1 MKKIAVLLLLV
12 LAVAGC
18 GKIES
23 GTITIK
29 NNSDHNIKC
38 GVGEDYTVKYYDIA
52 SGSSQS
58 VNWKRYALV
67 WNETPKN
74 LVTRK
79 KIGDT
84 VIFENNKP
92 SYIVYIKNKT
102 GQSITIND
110 KYNHIPDY
118 ALADN
123 LPPPPPPLPPP
134 DPPRNEYVETLLI
147 PASTEKE
154 YAFYWFLRAENFQ
167 HSSMA
172 GCTAVFNTETIVRN
186 GKPITRQ
193 VIELLKK

>member
-1 MKKIAVLLLLV
+1 MKKITVLLLLV

-110 KYNHIPDY
+110 KCNHIPDY

-147 PASTEKE
+147 PDSTEKE
-154 YAFYWFLRAENFQ
+154 YTFYWFLRAENFQ
-167 HSSMA
+167 HPSMTD
-172 GCTAVFNTETIVRN
+172 CTAVFNTETIVRN